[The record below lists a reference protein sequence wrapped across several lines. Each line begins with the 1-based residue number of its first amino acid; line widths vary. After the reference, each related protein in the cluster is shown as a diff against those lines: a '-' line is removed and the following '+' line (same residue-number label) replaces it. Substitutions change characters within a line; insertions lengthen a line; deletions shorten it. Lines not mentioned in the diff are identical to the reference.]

1 MNISVVDIIDYLKK
15 HIRLLII
22 FMIASIVLGQ
32 VYVGQNQTYIASM
45 TFKYTFE
52 NAEKGLNIKGEKL
65 DPNELIAPAIIEKV
79 ISSLKLNVSVEHIRS
94 AITVSPL
101 TDTITKQK
109 LQALTDKGEDYEYF
123 PTEYVVSYKYSGKLG
138 EKYGVRVLNKV
149 LEEYDNYIRENYS
162 NHSKIA
168 NIFEDK
174 NYADYDYMELCNMF
188 ESQINSGISAV
199 ATWNNTDR
207 TFRSAKTG
215 LTFSDLQKYF
225 ENLHDIDYMK
235 LYSVVRVGCLSKNSE
250 VLIKNY
256 TFKIEENQLISG
268 KKAEAA
274 ALSYD
279 VMTNFYK
286 EVKEAQN
293 AKLEAGGETNSI
305 NMGIIQEDNY
315 TKMLTT
321 YDEIIT
327 GYVDNEVAARN
338 AENESEYYQI
348 LIDAYANDTVPL
360 EEKITYSRQADELIE
375 KLGKNLSDY
384 TELANVTIADY
395 NTYRGTQY
403 LTYLSSVGTVQT
415 LSRTTVTVF
424 AVMLGICFAI
434 VLVLAIEIIRKIKEE
449 ALLEDKKKKIALLE
463 KGVLPANLDK
473 LPPLHRALFNA
484 IANDFDEFSLH
495 YQPIVDE
502 SGMWVGAEAFLRW
515 ESAEYGMVDAGKLI
529 EIAEKYDI
537 MEILGK
543 WIMKEATTTCRIC
556 NTDIS
561 EEIFVC
567 INYTINQISSKI
579 FMDDVLQ
586 TLDESKVNPY
596 NIVIE
601 ISGDNEMD
609 EPDLIAKKLTALKT
623 FGVKV
628 AIDNFGSLNKNLDSI
643 QKLPVDIVK
652 LGKQYIANI
661 DKGIAER
668 EFIRNI
674 VETGRSMGIK
684 ISAEGIENENVA
696 NIVNLL
702 KVDYRQG
709 YYYSRP
715 MGKSLFIDSL
725 KKNRKEITEKK

>member
-15 HIRLLII
+15 HLRLLII

-52 NAEKGLNIKGEKL
+52 NAEKGLNVKGEKL

-101 TDTITKQK
+101 TDTVTKQK
-109 LQALTDKGEDYEYF
+109 LQALTDKGEDYEYY

-188 ESQINSGISAV
+188 ESQINAGISAV

-225 ENLHDIDYMK
+225 ENLKSIDYMK

-256 TFKIEENQLISG
+256 TFKIEENRLIAA

-279 VMTNFYK
+279 LMTNFYK
-286 EVKEAQN
+286 EAKEAQN
-293 AKLEAGGETNSI
+293 AMADSDKESI

-338 AENESEYYQI
+338 AENESEYYQL
-348 LIDAYANDTVPL
+348 LIDAYANDNVPL

-403 LTYLSSVGTVQT
+403 LTYLSSVGTVPT

-424 AVMLGICFAI
+424 ALMLGICFAI

-484 IANDFDEFSLH
+484 IANDFEEFSLH
-495 YQPIVDE
+495 YQPIVDGN
-502 SGMWVGAEAFLRW
+502 GMWVGAEAFLRW

-556 NTDIS
+556 NTDVS

-601 ISGDNEMD
+601 ISGDNEMG

-661 DKGIAER
+661 DKGLAER

-684 ISAEGIENENVA
+684 ISAEGIENEAVA
-696 NIVNLL
+696 SIVNSL
-702 KVDYRQG
+702 KVDFRQG

-725 KKNRKEITEKK
+725 KKNRKEIKVRK